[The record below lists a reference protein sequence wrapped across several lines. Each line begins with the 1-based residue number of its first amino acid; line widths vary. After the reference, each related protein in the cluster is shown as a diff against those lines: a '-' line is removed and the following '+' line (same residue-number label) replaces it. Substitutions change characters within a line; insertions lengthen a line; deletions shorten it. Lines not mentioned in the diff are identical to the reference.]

1 MDSKGKFGLNYTE
14 DFRVACAI
22 NGLKHSNV
30 LQYFVN
36 KVSFYAFNGGEMEPL
51 ILWATDIV
59 IDCKEDADI
68 QVAAEKDGRV
78 RRTALKYILL
88 LNDLSE
94 DMRISDTDKVKE
106 SEGVIKEW
114 AEELLPHDDYPEAFQ
129 LENSELVNLTF
140 DFCLVCRMNGLSV
153 QQVLQYYMDH
163 ISLPREKAV
172 NIFEMVD
179 THPCMAFFGTM
190 MFSQSEKIKRIPI
203 QQEIQKVYSER
214 ILSLDEVLREEE
226 DVEKRMS
233 VYRSFYAEWYNAL
246 RKSIN

>member
-22 NGLKHSNV
+22 NNLKHGDV
-30 LQYFVN
+30 LQYFVD

-51 ILWATDIV
+51 VLWATDIV
-59 IDCKEDADI
+59 IDCKEASDV
-68 QVAAEKDGRV
+68 QVTAEKDGRV

-88 LNDLSE
+88 LNELSE
-94 DMRISDTDKVKE
+94 DIRLGDTDKVKQ
-106 SEGVIKEW
+106 SAGVIKEW
-114 AEELLPHDDYPEAFQ
+114 AEELLPHEDYPETFQ
-129 LENSELVNLTF
+129 LEGSEVVKLTF

-153 QQVLQYYMDH
+153 PQVLHYYMDH
-163 ISLPREKAV
+163 ISLPIEKAV

-179 THPCMAFFGTM
+179 THPCMALFGTM
-190 MFSQSEKIKRIPI
+190 MFSQSEKIKRIPV
-203 QQEIQKVYSER
+203 QQEIQKAYLER
-214 ILSLDEVLREEE
+214 SLSLDEVLREEE
-226 DVEKRMS
+226 DVEKRIS